1 MREIDRARN
10 EATKPLPA
18 GKGFGDGVVGR
29 PYFDNQVVEI
39 LDTTLR
45 DGEQT
50 AGVSFN
56 ANEKL
61 AIAQL
66 LLEELKVDRIE
77 VASARVSKGES
88 EAFRRICAW
97 AADAGCLDRVE
108 ALGFVDDGVSVDWIA
123 DAGGKVINILAKGSL
138 RHLEK
143 QLKKTPEQHAE
154 DIIRVI
160 GHAGVRGLAVNL
172 YLEDWSN
179 GMADS
184 PDYVFG
190 LLDKLRFQP
199 IRHVML
205 PDTLGVLNP
214 WQVEEYIA
222 RMKQRFPSLAFDFHA
237 HNDYG
242 LAVAN
247 TLAAARAGVGGVH
260 VTVNGLGERSGN
272 APVAGVVAALKDQLG
287 CVIAVEE
294 GRLTHVCKYV
304 ESISGI
310 RIPDNE
316 PVVGENVF
324 TQSSGVHADGD
335 NKADLY
341 ANRLLPQRFGRERS
355 YALGKMSGKANIA
368 KNLDKLGIRLTPE
381 QIKLVTQRVVEL
393 GDKKESL
400 APEDLP
406 FIVADVLKTTHNA
419 TQDNIHIVNYSLQLA
434 RGMRPVAI
442 VKVSIHG
449 EEFEAA
455 APGDGQYD
463 AFMKAL
469 WIIYEK
475 LGKKHP
481 VLTDYQVT
489 IPPGGKTDALVSASI
504 SWKNGDYEFKTR
516 GIDSDQTEAAI
527 KATVKM
533 LNIIENMDLNQLK

>member
-1 MREIDRARN
+1 MKEIDSIRS
-10 EATKPLPA
+10 EATKPLPG
-18 GKGFGDGVVGR
+18 GKGFGDGVIREGGCR
-29 PYFDNQVVEI
+29 AAIEL

-61 AIAQL
+61 AIVQL
-66 LLEELKVDRIE
+66 LLEELKVDRVE

-97 AADAGCLDRVE
+97 AAGAGCLGRIE

-143 QLKKTPEQHAE
+143 QLKKTPQQHAE

-160 GHAGVRGLAVNL
+160 GHAGVRGLSVNL

-190 LLDKLRFQP
+190 LLEALRFQP
-199 IRHVML
+199 VGRVML

-214 WQVEEYIA
+214 WLVEEYIG
-222 RMKQRFPSLAFDFHA
+222 RMRARFPQLRFDFHA

-247 TLAAARAGVGGVH
+247 SLAAARAGVSGVH

-272 APVAGVVAALKDQLG
+272 APLASVVAALKDQLG
-287 CVIAVEE
+287 CQVSVDEAN
-294 GRLTHVCKYV
+294 LSHVCKYV

-335 NKADLY
+335 SKADLY
-341 ANRLLPQRFGRERS
+341 ANRLLPQRFGRTRS
-355 YALGKMSGKANIA
+355 YALGKMSGKANIV
-368 KNLDKLGIRLTPE
+368 KNLDKLGIQLTPE

-393 GDKKESL
+393 GDKKEAL
-400 APEDLP
+400 AAEDLP
-406 FIVADVLKTTHNA
+406 FIIADVLKTAHNA

-449 EEFEAA
+449 EEYEASA
-455 APGDGQYD
+455 SGDGQYD

-475 LGKKHP
+475 LGKSHP

-504 SWKNGDYEFKTR
+504 SWKNGDTEFKTR

>member
-1 MREIDRARN
+1 MKETGNR
-10 EATKPLPA
+10 
-18 GKGFGDGVVGR
+18 
-29 PYFDNQVVEI
+29 VEI

-56 ANEKL
+56 ADEKL

-66 LLEELKVDRIE
+66 LVEELQVDRLE

-97 AADAGCLDRVE
+97 ASSAGCLDRIE

-123 DAGGKVINILAKGSL
+123 DAGGRVVNILAKGSL
-138 RHLEK
+138 RHLVK
-143 QLKKTPEQHAE
+143 QLNKTPEQHAA

-160 GHAGVRGLAVNL
+160 DHAGVRGMAVNL

-184 PDYVFG
+184 QDYVFE
-190 LLDKLRFQP
+190 LLEHLRFQP
-199 IRHVML
+199 VRRVML

-214 WQVEEYIA
+214 WLVEEYILKM
-222 RMKQRFPSLAFDFHA
+222 RDRFPHMQFDFHA

-247 TLAAARAGVGGVH
+247 TLAAAKAGVGGVH

-272 APVAGVVAALKDQLG
+272 APVAGVVAALRDQLG
-287 CVIAVEE
+287 CAVGVDESK
-294 GRLTHVCKYV
+294 LTHVCKYV

-335 NKADLY
+335 SKADLY
-341 ANRLLPQRFGRERS
+341 ANRLLPQRFGRTRS
-355 YALGKMSGKANIA
+355 YALGKMSGKANIV

-381 QIKLVTQRVVEL
+381 QVKLVTQRVVEL
-393 GDKKESL
+393 GDKKEAL
-400 APEDLP
+400 AAEDLP
-406 FIVADVLKTTHNA
+406 FIIADVLKTAHNP

-449 EEFEAA
+449 REYEAA

-475 LGKKHP
+475 LGKSHP

-504 SWKNGDYEFKTR
+504 SWKDGDYEFKTR

-533 LNIIENMDLNQLK
+533 LNIIENMDLNQLR

>member
-1 MREIDRARN
+1 M
-10 EATKPLPA
+10 KPLKEHA
-18 GKGFGDGVVGR
+18 NKVV
-29 PYFDNQVVEI
+29 I

-56 ANEKL
+56 ADEKL

-66 LLEELKVDRIE
+66 LLEELRVDRVE

-97 AADAGCLDRVE
+97 AASAGCLDRVE

-123 DAGGKVINILAKGSL
+123 DAGGRVVNILAKGSL

-154 DIIRVI
+154 AIIRVI
-160 GHAGVRGLAVNL
+160 AHAAERGLSVNL

-184 PDYVFG
+184 PEYVFG
-190 LLDKLRFQP
+190 LLERLRSQP
-199 IRHVML
+199 LRHVML

-214 WQVEEYIA
+214 WQVEAFVAQMRE
-222 RMKQRFPSLAFDFHA
+222 RFPEMAFDFHA

-247 TLAAARAGVGGVH
+247 TLAAVRAGISGVH

-272 APVAGVVAALKDQLG
+272 APVAGVVAALRDQLG
-287 CVIAVEE
+287 CPLGVDESK
-294 GRLTHVCKYV
+294 LTHVCKYV

-310 RIPDNE
+310 RIPGNE

-341 ANRLLPQRFGRERS
+341 ANPLLPQRFGRTRS
-355 YALGKMSGKANIA
+355 YALGKMSGKANIV

-381 QIKLVTQRVVEL
+381 QVRLVTQRVVEL
-393 GDKKESL
+393 GDKKEAL
-400 APEDLP
+400 AAEDLP
-406 FIVADVLKTTHNA
+406 FIIADVLKTAHSA
-419 TQDNIHIVNYSLQLA
+419 AQDNIHIVNYSLQLA
-434 RGMRPVAI
+434 RGMRPVAV
-442 VKVSIHG
+442 VKVNIHG
-449 EEFEAA
+449 QEYEAA
-455 APGDGQYD
+455 SPGDGQYD

-475 LGKKHP
+475 LGKSHP
-481 VLTDYQVT
+481 ILTDYQVT

-504 SWKNGDYEFKTR
+504 SWKDGDYEFKTR

>member
-1 MREIDRARN
+1 MNA
-10 EATKPLPA
+10 
-18 GKGFGDGVVGR
+18 KGNR
-29 PYFDNQVVEI
+29 IEI

-56 ANEKL
+56 ADEKL

-66 LLEELKVDRIE
+66 LVEELKVDRLE

-88 EAFRRICAW
+88 EAFRRICTW
-97 AADAGCLDRVE
+97 AAAAGCLDRIE

-123 DAGGKVINILAKGSL
+123 DAGGRVVNILAKGSL
-138 RHLEK
+138 RHLVG
-143 QLKKTPEQHAE
+143 QLGKTPEQHAA

-160 GHAGVRGLAVNL
+160 EHASVRGMVVNL

-184 PDYVFG
+184 QDYVFG
-190 LLDKLRFQP
+190 LLDQLRFQP
-199 IRHVML
+199 VQRVML

-214 WQVEEYIA
+214 WLVESYVTQMRE
-222 RMKQRFPSLAFDFHA
+222 RFPHMRFDYHG

-242 LAVAN
+242 LAIAN
-247 TLAAARAGVGGVH
+247 TLAAARAGVSGVH

-272 APVAGVVAALKDQLG
+272 APLAGVVAALQDHLD
-287 CVIAVEE
+287 CAVGVDESK
-294 GRLTHVCKYV
+294 LTHVCKYV

-335 NKADLY
+335 TKAGLY
-341 ANRLLPQRFGRERS
+341 ANPLLPQRFGRTRS
-355 YALGKMSGKANIA
+355 YALGKMSGKANIVM
-368 KNLDKLGIRLTPE
+368 NLDKLGIRLTPD

-393 GDKKESL
+393 GDKKEAL
-400 APEDLP
+400 AAEDLP
-406 FIVADVLKTTHNA
+406 FIIADVLKTAHNP

-449 EEFEAA
+449 QEYEASS
-455 APGDGQYD
+455 PGDGQYD

-475 LGKKHP
+475 LGKTHP
-481 VLTDYQVT
+481 ILTDYQVT

-504 SWKNGDYEFKTR
+504 SWKDGANEFKTR

>member
-1 MREIDRARN
+1 MSEK
-10 EATKPLPA
+10 EHS
-18 GKGFGDGVVGR
+18 
-29 PYFDNQVVEI
+29 VEI

-56 ANEKL
+56 ADEKL

-66 LLEELKVDRIE
+66 MLEELQVDRVE

-97 AADAGCLDRVE
+97 AASAGCLDRVE

-123 DAGGKVINILAKGSL
+123 DAGGKVVNILAKGSL

-179 GMADS
+179 GMANS
-184 PDYVFG
+184 PEYVFS
-190 LLDKLRFQP
+190 LLEQLRFQP
-199 IRHVML
+199 VRRVML

-214 WQVEEYIA
+214 WQVEAYIGQ
-222 RMKQRFPSLAFDFHA
+222 MLVRFPQMRFDFHA

-242 LAVAN
+242 LAIAN
-247 TLAAARAGVGGVH
+247 TLAAAKAGVRGVH
-260 VTVNGLGERSGN
+260 TTVNGLGERSGN
-272 APVAGVVAALKDQLG
+272 APVAGVVATLKDQLG
-287 CVIAVEE
+287 CRVGVDESK
-294 GRLTHVCKYV
+294 LTHVCKYV

-324 TQSSGVHADGD
+324 TQSSGVQADGD

-341 ANRLLPQRFGRERS
+341 VNRLLPQRFGRERS
-355 YALGKMSGKANIA
+355 YALGKMSGKANIV

-381 QIKLVTQRVVEL
+381 QVKLVTQRVVEL
-393 GDKKESL
+393 GDKKEAL
-400 APEDLP
+400 AAEDLP
-406 FIVADVLKTTHNA
+406 FIIADVLKTTP

-449 EEFEAA
+449 EEYEAA

-475 LGKKHP
+475 LGKSHP

-504 SWKNGDYEFKTR
+504 AWKKGDYEFKTR